1 MLQVPNFGKLL
12 LLLVHNVGF
21 YESKHCF
28 QTLMLTHVNLFIPSA
43 FTVEQASGL
52 VDSISGQL
60 SQAGVSSSVLD
71 DVQQKCRQI
80 QSSVQTI
87 NEEQHK
93 LSIR

>member
-1 MLQVPNFGKLL
+1 MLYMM
-12 LLLVHNVGF
+12 H
-21 YESKHCF
+21 
-28 QTLMLTHVNLFIPSA
+28 THVNLFFLSA

-60 SQAGVSSSVLD
+60 SQSGVSSSLIED
-71 DVQQKCRQI
+71 IQQKCRQI

-87 NEEQHK
+87 NEEQHR